1 MDEDEKVT
9 GLCSVADVDPSEFI
23 VCLTR
28 YFHRSRLTRKHFS
41 IPCVQFLLFFSDRR
55 RDKPQQWQ

>member
-9 GLCSVADVDPSEFI
+9 GLCSVADVDPSEFT

-28 YFHRSRLTRKHFS
+28 QFHRSHLTRKHFS

-55 RDKPQQWQ
+55 